1 MAPGICRIKSKPIR
15 QHLTAAAAGR
25 QAVQPWAGALPSLSP
40 GAGSHSPTPRDP
52 RHRQAQ
58 GRLLAGEALQCPLTL
73 PHPPFPTPKLVAP
86 LKTPHWN
93 LCFVYP
99 NSSGRQNPTHLCKPT
114 KSQPSLNP
122 SLTALPPPLLVQ
134 NKPLP
139 YGIPSSQYPGHTG
152 LHLLIPFCPSRLAV
166 LNRESRGGG
175 VGGLAAL
182 LSFTRRPPSSSCP
195 WSVNTAPL
203 PLGSPGPSKPLLHPP
218 EAAAVRVG
226 DTTPAPLSSNPSLW
240 RKCPSPAPPP

>member
-122 SLTALPPPLLVQ
+122 SLTALPPP
-134 NKPLP
+134 
-139 YGIPSSQYPGHTG
+139 
-152 LHLLIPFCPSRLAV
+152 PSRAEQATPLWDPLISIPWAYWLTLADSFLPIPAGRAQQRV
-166 LNRESRGGG
+166 PGVGG

-182 LSFTRRPPSSSCP
+182 LSFTRRPPLQLLPLECEHSPSPPGQP
-195 WSVNTAPL
+195 WPFQTTAP
-203 PLGSPGPSKPLLHPP
+203 
-218 EAAAVRVG
+218 
-226 DTTPAPLSSNPSLW
+226 SS
-240 RKCPSPAPPP
+240 